1 MYPCLSNVV
10 DVALCPWSNIAI
22 PVILNGCEMIPFC
35 ETRITEIERIQG
47 QVAKFALGI
56 GLSSPNIC
64 AQTELGLKP
73 FRQLLFERQLKFYFR
88 ALYLHEDRW
97 VHQALKDHLSGD
109 WPSPYL
115 QYISNLRGLLGIFS
129 PVPAPSQMK
138 DMVGDYFLA
147 NLNTSISSLNWV
159 MPVETLSRSS
169 YVCEHPSSS
178 VITQFK
184 LDCAGLG
191 DKQPRMGHTRKPLCP
206 VCPLNVPNTGIHLL
220 FSCLSVS
227 ALRRETG
234 IQSFITQ
241 CEQNGL
247 SLAKCYRNFVN
258 GLDSH
263 SNPVTKHEYLER
275 GKIMKNMRDLW
286 LSKW

>member
-1 MYPCLSNVV
+1 MNQ
-10 DVALCPWSNIAI
+10 
-22 PVILNGCEMIPFC
+22 E
-35 ETRITEIERIQG
+35 
-47 QVAKFALGI
+47 ALGKKVKKYFRLRSGFRKNYI
-56 GLSSPNIC
+56 ILSSKFPTLCIWNIEKTEC
-64 AQTELGLKP
+64 YTAQSCFLIMPMLYTVLNI
-73 FRQLLFERQLKFYFR
+73 QLQSWWLC
-88 ALYLHEDRW
+88 HEDRW

-206 VCPLNVPNTGIHLL
+206 VCPLDVPNTGIHLL
-220 FSCLSVS
+220 FLCLSVS

-234 IQSFITQ
+234 IQSFIT
-241 CEQNGL
+241 
-247 SLAKCYRNFVN
+247 K
-258 GLDSH
+258 
-263 SNPVTKHEYLER
+263 K
-275 GKIMKNMRDLW
+275 MRAEWPSSGQMLQKLCQW
-286 LSKW
+286 PWFT